1 MPLSKTSS
9 SKKVRVKAVR
19 ANGAKD
25 RTQYLS
31 RAAAKSVEILELLQ
45 EPMALNEVA
54 RQIKLSKTS
63 AFRLLCTLE
72 SSGYL
77 TQSGAGRYNLVPGI
91 HRMANSRFLIRL
103 LQTAAPLMND
113 LGRALRETI
122 SLAVLFENRIEVIA
136 IEESPE
142 PIRMSNVVGHIL
154 PPNASSLGKVIT
166 SFQSDERR
174 EKLIRSYGLYGFT
187 PQTITDR
194 AELQREFERSRER
207 GFAADREE
215 SVSEGYCFAVP
226 IFGRNGDVPAGIS
239 VSLPKLR
246 MRNAE
251 QEERFVEALRA
262 TAVRISGALQ
272 EGAVSF

>member
-1 MPLSKTSS
+1 MPPSKASS
-9 SKKVRVKAVR
+9 SKKARVKAVPT
-19 ANGAKD
+19 AAPKG

-31 RAAAKSVEILELLQ
+31 RAVAKSVEILELLQ
-45 EPMALNEVA
+45 EPMSLHEVA

-77 TQSGAGRYNLVPGI
+77 TQSGAGRYGLVPEI
-91 HRMANSRFLIRL
+91 HRVADSRFLIRL
-103 LQTAAPLMND
+103 LRSATPLMCD

-122 SLAVLFENRIEVIA
+122 NLAALFENRIEVIA

-142 PIRMSNVVGHIL
+142 PIRMSNVIGHIL

-166 SFQSDERR
+166 AFQSDERR
-174 EKLIRSYGLYGFT
+174 EKLIRSYGLYRFT

-194 AELQREFERSRER
+194 TELQREFERAREQ

-215 SVSEGYCFAVP
+215 SVADGYCFAVP
-226 IFGRNGDVPAGIS
+226 IFGGRGDVPAGLS

-246 MRNAE
+246 MRDAA
-251 QEERFVEALRA
+251 QEERFVEALKA
-262 TAVRISGALQ
+262 TAARISAGL
-272 EGAVSF
+272 

>member
-1 MPLSKTSS
+1 MPPSKTSS
-9 SKKVRVKAVR
+9 TKRARHPAV
-19 ANGAKD
+19 AAGAPKD

-31 RAAAKSVEILELLQ
+31 RAVTKSVEILELLQ
-45 EPMALNEVA
+45 EPMALHEVA
-54 RQIKLSKTS
+54 RRIKLSKTS

-77 TQSGAGRYNLVPGI
+77 NQTAAGQYSLAPEI
-91 HRMANSRFLIRL
+91 HRVANSRFLVRL
-103 LQTAAPLMND
+103 LRCAAPLMCD

-122 SLAVLFENRIEVIA
+122 NLAALFENRIEVIA

-142 PIRMSNVVGHIL
+142 LLRMSNVVGHIL

-174 EKLIRSYGLYGFT
+174 EKLIRSYGLYRFT
-187 PQTITDR
+187 PETITDR
-194 AELQREFERSRER
+194 SELQREFERTREQ
-207 GFAADREE
+207 GFGADREE
-215 SVSEGYCFAVP
+215 SVADGYCFAVP
-226 IFGRNGDVPAGIS
+226 IFGRSGDVPAGIS

-251 QEERFVEALRA
+251 QEQRLVEALKA
-262 TAVRISGALQ
+262 TAAQISAAL
-272 EGAVSF
+272 